1 MCVVFFLFQTEMDRE
16 YREQRDRE
24 NEERKVVMDF
34 RGLSH
39 HISADHSR
47 DADMDV
53 SFHFLKMI

>member
-1 MCVVFFLFQTEMDRE
+1 MDRE

-24 NEERKVVMDF
+24 NEERKVGMDY

-47 DADMDV
+47 DADTDV
-53 SFHFLKMI
+53 SFFLKSIL